1 MKFSKSFIR
10 QVVDATDLV
19 DLISDHGV
27 TLKRVGSSYKGL
39 CPFHSEKTPS
49 FNVNPERGF
58 FHCFGCSVSGDGL
71 KFLMQYDRLSFS
83 EAVKVGKVVYLSGV
97 IGDDGNG
104 NLVEGG
110 LVPEAHQAFKLM
122 EATLAKFHLGFNDV
136 FKCLVMIDDI
146 SQWGLFNT
154 VYTQYFDKPYPARSA
169 FGADGLALNASFEME
184 CMAYIS
190 D

>member
-1 MKFSKSFIR
+1 MNKI
-10 QVVDATDLV
+10 V
-19 DLISDHGV
+19 LIAALLFVSNVWGEDFEHYVSDV
-27 TLKRVGSSYKGL
+27 A
-39 CPFHSEKTPS
+39 KTQGYP
-49 FNVNPERGF
+49 
-58 FHCFGCSVSGDGL
+58 
-71 KFLMQYDRLSFS
+71 FS
-83 EAVKVGKVVYLSGV
+83 EAVKVGNVVYLSGV

-122 EATLAKFHLGFNDV
+122 EATLAKFYLGFNDV

>member
-1 MKFSKSFIR
+1 MNILVVAPHPDDETIALGGTIAKFS
-10 QVVDATDLV
+10 
-19 DLISDHGV
+19 
-27 TLKRVGSSYKGL
+27 
-39 CPFHSEKTPS
+39 
-49 FNVNPERGF
+49 NRGF
-58 FHCFGCSVSGDGL
+58 EVHVLVVSGHLPPLYKLED
-71 KFLMQYDRLSFS
+71 YERT
-83 EAVKVGKVVYLSGV
+83 VT
-97 IGDDGNG
+97 
-104 NLVEGG
+104 
-110 LVPEAHQAFKLM
+110 EAHQAFKLM
-122 EATLAKFHLGFNDV
+122 EGTLAKFNLGFNDV

>member
-1 MKFSKSFIR
+1 MVKNEATKNYRMKKIVLIAGLL
-10 QVVDATDLV
+10 VVSNGWGEGVQHYVSDLV
-19 DLISDHGV
+19 
-27 TLKRVGSSYKGL
+27 
-39 CPFHSEKTPS
+39 KTQGYP
-49 FNVNPERGF
+49 
-58 FHCFGCSVSGDGL
+58 
-71 KFLMQYDRLSFS
+71 FS
-83 EAVKVGKVVYLSGV
+83 EAVRVDNIVYLSGV

-122 EATLAKFHLGFNDV
+122 EGTLAKFNLGFNDV

>member
-1 MKFSKSFIR
+1 MKKIIFIFCILIFSKVFSMDVEHFVSDETEKNGYPFSDAVR
-10 QVVDATDLV
+10 VDNIV
-19 DLISDHGV
+19 
-27 TLKRVGSSYKGL
+27 
-39 CPFHSEKTPS
+39 F
-49 FNVNPERGF
+49 
-58 FHCFGCSVSGDGL
+58 
-71 KFLMQYDRLSFS
+71 
-83 EAVKVGKVVYLSGV
+83 LSGV
-97 IGDDGNG
+97 LGSGEDG

-110 LVPEAHQAFKLM
+110 IVPEAHQAFKNI
-122 EATLAKFHLGFNDV
+122 EGTLAKFNLGFDDI

>member
-1 MKFSKSFIR
+1 MKKI
-10 QVVDATDLV
+10 V
-19 DLISDHGV
+19 LIVALLFVSNVWGQDFQHYVSD
-27 TLKRVGSSYKGL
+27 KA
-39 CPFHSEKTPS
+39 KTQGYP
-49 FNVNPERGF
+49 
-58 FHCFGCSVSGDGL
+58 
-71 KFLMQYDRLSFS
+71 FS
-83 EAVKVGKVVYLSGV
+83 EAVKVGNVVYLSGV